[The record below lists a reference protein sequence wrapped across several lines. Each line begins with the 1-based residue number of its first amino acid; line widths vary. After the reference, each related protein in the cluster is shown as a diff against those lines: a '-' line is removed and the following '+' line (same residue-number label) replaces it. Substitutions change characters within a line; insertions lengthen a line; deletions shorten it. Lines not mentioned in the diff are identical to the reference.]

1 VLDADLTAAFDRIDH
16 THLLSALGGACQPL
30 RDRKFG

>member
-16 THLLSALGGACQPL
+16 THLLSALGGFPAVTVQVP
-30 RDRKFG
+30 